1 MHAFASFKRLSLV
14 FPAVHAQ
21 GFTFPTQQITFLVG
35 DLINITW
42 DVPSVRFSL
51 YEICF
56 TSIPL
61 QCTSPYSAFYLT
73 HRPNTTCS
81 FLANVSN
88 THSYIW
94 NATRDHYRE
103 SGCVFELEPLYG
115 DGSWQVPNFTSPFFA
130 VDMGFAGGPRPTDWN
145 FGGSS
150 VATTTM
156 MATVMMTPTPT
167 PSSVTS
173 SASASS
179 TASASSQSCLTF
191 AQKTG
196 IGVGVSLGVML
207 ACLLGFLF
215 IRYRRRQT
223 NNNEDVTEQHDPIP
237 KTDIKPPA
245 TSTNHHASRTE
256 TLFSEF
262 SAQATMRMGIRR
274 NRCRDRLV
282 SLWLRLR
289 ERSWNR
295 GYISI

>member
-1 MHAFASFKRLSLV
+1 MR
-14 FPAVHAQ
+14 
-21 GFTFPTQQITFLVG
+21 
-35 DLINITW
+35 
-42 DVPSVRFSL
+42 
-51 YEICF
+51 
-56 TSIPL
+56 
-61 QCTSPYSAFYLT
+61 
-73 HRPNTTCS
+73 
-81 FLANVSN
+81 
-88 THSYIW
+88 
-94 NATRDHYRE
+94 
-103 SGCVFELEPLYG
+103 
-115 DGSWQVPNFTSPFFA
+115 
-130 VDMGFAGGPRPTDWN
+130 FAGDPRPTDWN

-156 MATVMMTPTPT
+156 MTTAMMTPTPT
-167 PSSVTS
+167 PSSVTVSTATVSAVTS

-179 TASASSQSCLTF
+179 TASASSQSGLTS
-191 AQKTG
+191 AQKAG

-245 TSTNHHASRTE
+245 SSTNHHASGTK
-256 TLFSEF
+256 TLFSEL